1 MINRNNMTAT
11 EKCLR
16 SARPISEGC
25 KKTRYNTS
33 EFIKEPDITEE
44 VERCNTRTGSA
55 FGLSGYP
62 LASVYAPMQEFDDIY
77 DCETGL
83 SRGTIFTQLDLP
95 FVCGGMN
102 GGVGRG

>member
-11 EKCLR
+11 EKCFR

-25 KKTRYNTS
+25 KKTKYNTS
-33 EFIKEPDITEE
+33 EFIKETDIAEE
-44 VERCNTRTGSA
+44 AENCTARTGSA